1 MNRDYCNY
9 ILLAVLGI
17 MFSTTINAQK
27 KSDPYKPKWV
37 THKLPESKS
46 GTYIFISSYGEGTS
60 LDAARQKALAN
71 LSSRLEIERG
81 LKVSSVLSSK
91 MKETFSSIE
100 KENDY
105 TETTEID
112 MVIEEH
118 GKELNI
124 VCRVV
129 DEYWEKERKGY
140 KVYVLYT
147 VADKNFHGGSYNDK
161 ITVTSKYGANGLL
174 SIIPGAG
181 QFYKGANFKGTAII
195 TTEVIAV
202 AGILLCEETRSS
214 YKKKMIEQPKHAAE
228 YNSRMDTWE
237 TARNICIGA
246 ATTVYVVN
254 LIDALCTKGA
264 KRVKVENKSNDISLR
279 PFADMNSIGFAL
291 TF

>member
-1 MNRDYCNY
+1 
-9 ILLAVLGI
+9 

-91 MKETFSSIE
+91 MKETFSSYE
-100 KENDY
+100 DDNDY

-112 MVIEEH
+112 MVVEEH

-195 TTEVIAV
+195 TAEVFVPLRSALSRLFCSVLSLVRTRYVQKIDTTTPSAEISSGTAIA
-202 AGILLCEETRSS
+202 LMS
-214 YKKKMIEQPKHAAE
+214 PK
-228 YNSRMDTWE
+228 
-237 TARNICIGA
+237 
-246 ATTVYVVN
+246 ATTPSAEQE
-254 LIDALCTKGA
+254 IIEPT
-264 KRVKVENKSNDISLR
+264 
-279 PFADMNSIGFAL
+279 
-291 TF
+291 

>member
-46 GTYIFISSYGEGTS
+46 GTYTFISSYGEGVS
-60 LDAARQKALAN
+60 LDAARQKALVN
-71 LSSRLEIERG
+71 LGSRLEAERG

-100 KENDY
+100 KDNAY

-112 MVIEEH
+112 MVVEEH

-129 DEYWEKERKGY
+129 DEYWEKDRRGY
-140 KVYVLYT
+140 KIYVLYT
-147 VADKNFHGGSYNDK
+147 VADKNSYGGSYNDK
-161 ITVTSKYGANGLL
+161 IIVTSKYGTAGLL
-174 SIIPGAG
+174 SVVPGAG

-195 TTEVIAV
+195 TAEVAAV

-228 YNSRMDTWE
+228 YNSRMNTWE
-237 TARNICIGA
+237 TARNICLGA
-246 ATTVYVVN
+246 AATVYVVN

-264 KRVKVENKSNDISLR
+264 KRVKVENKSNNILLR
-279 PFADMNSIGFAL
+279 PFADMNSIGLVL